1 MRIGQSIDIHQLKQ
15 GRPLILGGVSIEHEK
30 GLDGHSDADVLTHAI
45 MESILGALSL
55 GDLGKH
61 FPDTDPSYKGA
72 NSLQLCTCVYE
83 MMVQKGYK
91 VGNVDATIVMERPKL
106 APYIEQMRNNIA
118 QILHCRL
125 DQISI
130 KATRGEKM
138 GFIGH
143 EEGAV
148 AFSVCLLEEVK

>member
-55 GDLGKH
+55 GDIGKH

-106 APYIEQMRNNIA
+106 APYIDQMRNNIA

-143 EEGAV
+143 EEGAA

>member
-15 GRPLILGGVSIEHEK
+15 GRPLILGGVSIEHKK

-143 EEGAV
+143 EEGAA

>member
-61 FPDTDPSYKGA
+61 FPDTDPSYKGS

>member
-106 APYIEQMRNNIA
+106 APYIDQMRNNIA

-143 EEGAV
+143 EEGAA

>member
-72 NSLQLCTCVYE
+72 
-83 MMVQKGYK
+83 
-91 VGNVDATIVMERPKL
+91 
-106 APYIEQMRNNIA
+106 
-118 QILHCRL
+118 
-125 DQISI
+125 
-130 KATRGEKM
+130 
-138 GFIGH
+138 
-143 EEGAV
+143 
-148 AFSVCLLEEVK
+148 

>member
-91 VGNVDATIVMERPKL
+91 VGNVDATIVIERPKL

-143 EEGAV
+143 EEGAA

>member
-61 FPDTDPSYKGA
+61 FPDTDSSYKGA

-143 EEGAV
+143 EEGAA

>member
-143 EEGAV
+143 EEGAA
-148 AFSVCLLEEVK
+148 AFSVCLLEEIK

>member
-61 FPDTDPSYKGA
+61 FPDTDPIYKGA
-72 NSLQLCTCVYE
+72 NSLQMCACVYE
-83 MMVQKGYK
+83 MMIQKGYK
-91 VGNVDATIVMERPKL
+91 IGNVDATIVIERPKL

-118 QILHCRL
+118 KILHCRL

>member
-15 GRPLILGGVSIEHEK
+15 GRQLILGGVSIEHEK
-30 GLDGHSDADVLTHAI
+30 VLDGHSDADVLTHAI

-91 VGNVDATIVMERPKL
+91 VGNVDATIVIERPKL

-143 EEGAV
+143 EEGAA

>member
-1 MRIGQSIDIHQLKQ
+1 
-15 GRPLILGGVSIEHEK
+15 
-30 GLDGHSDADVLTHAI
+30 
-45 MESILGALSL
+45 
-55 GDLGKH
+55 
-61 FPDTDPSYKGA
+61 
-72 NSLQLCTCVYE
+72 
-83 MMVQKGYK
+83 MMTQRGYK
-91 VGNVDATIVMERPKL
+91 IGNVDATIVIERPKL

-118 QILHCRL
+118 QVLHCRL

-143 EEGAV
+143 EEGAA

>member
-143 EEGAV
+143 EEGAA

>member
-15 GRPLILGGVSIEHEK
+15 GRPLILGGISIEHEK

-61 FPDTDPSYKGA
+61 FPDTDPIYKGA
-72 NSLQLCTCVYE
+72 NSLQMCACVYE
-83 MMVQKGYK
+83 MMIQKGYK
-91 VGNVDATIVMERPKL
+91 IGNVDATIVIERPKL

-118 QILHCRL
+118 KILHCRL

-143 EEGAV
+143 EEGAA